1 MKKLIVFI
9 LILIQTSSFSQEWK
23 QIGQDIDGESLIDK
37 SGFAVSLSSDGTIV
51 AIGARENDGAT
62 FDITDDRGHV
72 RVYKNIDG
80 TWIQMGGDIDGEAR
94 DDFSGSSVSL
104 SSDGTRLAI
113 GTPANDGNGISSG
126 HVRVYEYTSG
136 TWIQM
141 GSDIDGD
148 AEGDYSGQ
156 SVSLSDDGLILAI
169 GANYNDGNGI
179 DAGQVRIYQ

>member
-62 FDITDDRGHV
+62 LDITDDRGHV

-80 TWIQMGGDIDGEAR
+80 T
-94 DDFSGSSVSL
+94 
-104 SSDGTRLAI
+104 
-113 GTPANDGNGISSG
+113 
-126 HVRVYEYTSG
+126 
-136 TWIQM
+136 
-141 GSDIDGD
+141 
-148 AEGDYSGQ
+148 
-156 SVSLSDDGLILAI
+156 
-169 GANYNDGNGI
+169 
-179 DAGQVRIYQ
+179 

>member
-9 LILIQTSSFSQEWK
+9 LMLIQTSSFSQEWK

-80 TWIQMGGDIDGEAR
+80 TWIQMGGDIDGEATQ
-94 DDFSGSSVSL
+94 DQSGSSVAL
-104 SSDGTRLAI
+104 
-113 GTPANDGNGISSG
+113 NDLG
-126 HVRVYEYTSG
+126 
-136 TWIQM
+136 
-141 GSDIDGD
+141 DI
-148 AEGDYSGQ
+148 
-156 SVSLSDDGLILAI
+156 VFI
-169 GANYNDGNGI
+169 GAEKNDDNGN
-179 DAGQVRIYQ
+179 QFSFSFRR